1 MKKKQKTVQ
10 IALVTIGLF
19 LFIITYL
26 YYPSLK
32 EVKTL
37 KNQTTTDNLE
47 KSHAEEQF
55 TSFEELEYEGLYHF
69 DKRFK
74 VKSGKA
80 YILYEEP
87 DIVYM
92 SDMHVILYLDD
103 NRIVEITSSKGRY
116 NKANYN
122 CFFEQNVVATDGETI
137 INAENLDL
145 LATKNYVQVY
155 NDVKLKNATGNL
167 VADKVDYDFETKLFK
182 ISMFGDTPIKMKVI
196 Q

>member
-1 MKKKQKTVQ
+1 MKKKQKTIQ
-10 IALVTIGLF
+10 LTLITIGLL
-19 LFIITYL
+19 LFALTYL

-32 EVKTL
+32 EVKTP

-47 KSHAEEQF
+47 ESHSGEQF
-55 TSFEELEYEGLYHF
+55 TSFEELEYEGLYDF

-80 YILYEEP
+80 YILNNEP

-92 SDMHVILYLDD
+92 NNMHVILFLSDS
-103 NRIVEITSSKGRY
+103 RIVEITSLKGRY

-122 CFFEQNVVATDGETI
+122 CFFEQNVVATDGGTT

-145 LATKNYVQVY
+145 LATKNYMEVY
-155 NDVKLKNATGNL
+155 NNVKLKHETGSL
-167 VADKVDYDFETKLFK
+167 VADKIDYDFETKLFK
-182 ISMFGDTPIKMKVI
+182 VSMFDSKSIKMKI
-196 Q
+196 IR